1 MKKLIIGAL
10 VGGLIL
16 FFWQFIS
23 WNFLHNS
30 QMQYAENQDE
40 ILTMLDG
47 KLEPGQY
54 MLPRM
59 PEDASMEE
67 SEKYITPYLGKRWMQ
82 ISYNDNLQMSMGM
95 NMFRGFV
102 IDFVSAFLLCWL
114 FGRFREIDMKTT
126 ILSSIAVGLIGYF
139 TISYLNSIWFQ
150 TDSIPDLIDAI
161 VPWALIGAWLGWWL
175 TRD

>member
-30 QMQYAENQDE
+30 QMQYSVDQDE

-59 PEDASMEE
+59 PEGASMED
-67 SEKYITPYLGKRWMQ
+67 SEKYIVPYLGKRWMQ
-82 ISYNDNLQMSMGM
+82 INYLDNLQMNMGM

-102 IDFVSAFLLCWL
+102 IDFISVLLLCWL
-114 FGRFREIDMKTT
+114 FGRFREIDMKSTV
-126 ILSSIAVGLIGYF
+126 LSSIAVGLIGYF
-139 TISYLNSIWFQ
+139 TISYLNSIWFK
-150 TDSIPDLIDAI
+150 TESLPDLIDAI
-161 VPWALIGAWLGWWL
+161 VPWALTGGWLGWWL
-175 TRD
+175 KK

>member
-16 FFWQFIS
+16 FIWQFIS
-23 WNFLHNS
+23 WNFLHTS
-30 QMQYAENQDE
+30 QMQYADNQDE

-59 PEDASMEE
+59 PEGASMDDA
-67 SEKYITPYLGKRWMQ
+67 EKYIDPYLGKRWMQ
-82 ISYNDNLQMSMGM
+82 ISYHDNFQMSMGM

-102 IDFVSAFLLCWL
+102 IDFVSVFLLCWL
-114 FGRFREIDMKTT
+114 FGRFREIDIKSAVM
-126 ILSSIAVGLIGYF
+126 SSVAVGLIAYF
-139 TISYLNSIWFQ
+139 TISYLNSIWFE
-150 TDSIPDLIDAI
+150 TDSLPDLIDAI
-161 VPWALIGAWLGWWL
+161 VPWTIVGAWLGWWL
-175 TRD
+175 DR

>member
-1 MKKLIIGAL
+1 MKKLIIGAF

-16 FFWQFIS
+16 FIWQFIS

-30 QMQYAENQDE
+30 QMQYASNQDE
-40 ILTMLDG
+40 ILTMLEG

-59 PEDASMEE
+59 PEGASMEE
-67 SEKYITPYLGKRWMQ
+67 SEKYIEPYLGKRWMQ
-82 ISYNDNLQMSMGM
+82 ISYHEDLQMTMGM

-102 IDFVSAFLLCWL
+102 IDFVSVFLLCWI
-114 FGRFREIDMKTT
+114 FGRFREIDVKTT
-126 ILSSIAVGLIGYF
+126 VLSSVAVGLIGYF

-150 TDSIPDLIDAI
+150 TDSLPDLIDAI
-161 VPWALIGAWLGWWL
+161 VPWAIIGTWLGWWMKK
-175 TRD
+175 

>member
-30 QMQYAENQDE
+30 QMQYSVDQDE

-59 PEDASMEE
+59 PEGASMED
-67 SEKYITPYLGKRWMQ
+67 SEKYIVPYLGKRWLQ
-82 ISYNDNLQMSMGM
+82 INYRDNLQMNVGM
-95 NMFRGFV
+95 
-102 IDFVSAFLLCWL
+102 
-114 FGRFREIDMKTT
+114 
-126 ILSSIAVGLIGYF
+126 
-139 TISYLNSIWFQ
+139 
-150 TDSIPDLIDAI
+150 
-161 VPWALIGAWLGWWL
+161 
-175 TRD
+175 